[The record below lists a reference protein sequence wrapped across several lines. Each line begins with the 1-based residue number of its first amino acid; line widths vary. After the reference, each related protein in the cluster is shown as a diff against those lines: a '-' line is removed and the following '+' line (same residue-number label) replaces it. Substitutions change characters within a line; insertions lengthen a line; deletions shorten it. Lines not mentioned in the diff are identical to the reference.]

1 MKETLG
7 ENLRFIFEEKSETL
21 PIKEQYE
28 TLQEELLVLSK
39 AYYEEDAPLVS
50 DEVYDAKMLALKQLE
65 KEHPS
70 LRQENSLTKKI
81 GGKAKKGFQKYQH
94 KVQMQSL
101 EDVFSL
107 EEVEVFCHFVQEEAE
122 KPAFIVEQKID
133 GLSVSLLYEQG
144 KFVSAATRGD
154 GFLGEIVTEN
164 LKTLKNFP
172 LELPVPL
179 PLLEVRAEVYMT
191 HKDFQAL
198 NEKMQASS
206 MDETE
211 GRKKAEKT
219 FANPRNAAAG
229 SLRQLRPE
237 ITAQRNLSM
246 LCFNIQRAEGLEEY
260 LKEKAFSHKEQ
271 LTFLKKLGFPCVET
285 SPLLFTAQEVKEEI
299 LRLGNQRNTL
309 AYDIDGAVVKVDDV
323 LLRKTLGETAKT
335 PKWAVAYKYPATK
348 VVTEL
353 LDIEVQVGRT
363 GKLTPVA
370 LLQPVLLQGS
380 TVAKATLHNI
390 DYIKEKDIRKKDFV
404 YVQKAG
410 DVIPAV
416 VEVDFSKRTS
426 ELEPFVMPEKCPS
439 CNQSIQR
446 KEGEA
451 HHFCTNEHC
460 PERNIRRLE
469 YAVSKS
475 ALDVKGLGPAV
486 LEVFRENDLVS
497 SLSDLFLLPK
507 RKEDILAL
515 EGFQEKSVQ
524 NLLDEVE
531 ELKGKPLTLWLTAF
545 GIDGIASENVKVLC
559 KKIEKM
565 EDFFEKTEE
574 DFLALE
580 GIGPKLSKNLFS
592 FFSKEENKHWIE
604 NLQSQGVLFENSLFK
619 EQEAFSKNA
628 LFEKRMVITGSFEKY
643 NRDELTRLLESKGA
657 KISSSVSKNT
667 DYLICGKKAGSK
679 LQKAQEYKVKI
690 VLEEELAFFLEQNAI

>member
-1 MKETLG
+1 MKEETVG
-7 ENLRFIFEEKSETL
+7 ENLCFIFEEKKENL
-21 PIKEQYE
+21 PVQEQYQA
-28 TLQEELLVLSK
+28 LQEELFQLSK
-39 AYYEEDAPLVS
+39 AYYEEDAPKVS

-65 KEHPS
+65 KEYPD
-70 LRQENSLTKKI
+70 LRGQNSLTQKI
-81 GGKAKKGFQKYQH
+81 GGKAKKGFQKYRH
-94 KVQMQSL
+94 TVQMQSL

-107 EEVEVFCHFVQEEAE
+107 GEVEEFCHFVQEEAE

-154 GFLGEIVTEN
+154 GFLGEVVTEN
-164 LKTLKNFP
+164 LKTLKSFP
-172 LELPVPL
+172 LELPVSL

-198 NEKMQASS
+198 NEKIQANSL
-206 MDETE
+206 EEAE
-211 GRKKAEKT
+211 GRKKTEKT

-237 ITAQRNLSM
+237 ITAERKLSM
-246 LCFNIQRAEGLEEY
+246 LCFNIQRAEGLEDF

-271 LTFLKKLGFPCVET
+271 LAFLKKLGFPCVET
-285 SPLLFTAQEVKEEI
+285 SDLLFTAKEVEAEI
-299 LRLGNQRNTL
+299 LRLGSQRNAL

-323 LLRKTLGETAKT
+323 LLRKSLGETAKT
-335 PKWAVAYKYPATK
+335 PKWAVAYKYPASK
-348 VVTEL
+348 VLTEL

-380 TVAKATLHNI
+380 TVAKASLHNI
-390 DYIKEKDIRKKDFV
+390 DYISEKDIRKKDFV

-416 VEVDFSKRTS
+416 VEVDFSKRRS
-426 ELEPFVMPEKCPS
+426 VCEVFVMPDICPS
-439 CNQSIQR
+439 CSQAIHR

-486 LEVFRENDLVS
+486 LEVFRQNGFLH
-497 SLSDLFLLPK
+497 SLSDLFLLAQ
-507 RKEDILAL
+507 RKEALLTL

-531 ELKGKPLTLWLTAF
+531 QLKTKPLSLWLTAF
-545 GIDGIASENVKVLC
+545 GIEGIASENVKVLC

-574 DFLALE
+574 DFLSLE

-592 FFSKEENKHWIE
+592 FFNKEENKVWIE
-604 NLQSQGVLFENSLFK
+604 DLKKQGVLFENALFK
-619 EQEAFSKNA
+619 EQESFAQAA
-628 LFEKRMVITGSFEKY
+628 LFEKRMVITGSFENY
-643 NRDELTRLLESKGA
+643 NREELAQLLERKGA
-657 KISSSVSKNT
+657 KISASVSKNT

-690 VLEEELAFFLEQNAI
+690 ILEEELASFLENT